1 MCRLGM
7 NVPDNKNIDFLMKTI
22 KEAGFECV
30 MVNYP
35 KDDKPVYEILE
46 CAYKYSLSIS
56 SVHAPIADIN
66 SFWQEGCNG
75 DKYLEFIKKR
85 VDFCKENGVN
95 TLVAHTTYGN
105 DIPNVSDIGFSRFS
119 LLNEY
124 AEQNGIHICYENV
137 NEVEVL
143 KSVLVKAPQFH
154 GFCWDIG
161 HNMAYTPQVDFCT
174 LFKNRLKYVHIHDN
188 FGITKPGNIGV
199 DLHEMPFSCNI
210 DWQWYADTLKRLN
223 YNGDLNFECSY
234 RLFLESDSVKFI
246 NKAYERMNRLKDMI
260 K

>member
-1 MCRLGM
+1 M
-7 NVPDNKNIDFLMKTI
+7 NIPDNKNIDFLMKTI

-35 KDDKPVYEILE
+35 KDDEPVYEILE
-46 CAYKYSLSIS
+46 SADKYSLSIS

-66 SFWQEGCNG
+66 SFWYEGKKG
-75 DKYLEFIKKR
+75 DNYLEFIKRR
-85 VDFCKENGVN
+85 VDFCKENGID
-95 TLVAHTTYGN
+95 TLVAHTTFGT
-105 DIPNVSDIGFSRFS
+105 DIPKISDIGFNRFS
-119 LLNEY
+119 WLNEY
-124 AEQNGIHICYENV
+124 AEKNGVHICYENV
-137 NEVEVL
+137 NETEVL
-143 KSVLVKAPQFH
+143 KNVMERTSSFH

-161 HNMAYTPQVDFCT
+161 HNMAYTPQTDFSL

-188 FGITKPGNIGV
+188 FGITKPGYIGV

-210 DWQWYADTLKRLN
+210 DWQWYADSLKKQN
-223 YNGDLNFECSY
+223 YIGDLNFECSY

-246 NKAYERMNRLKDMI
+246 NKAYERMSKIREMI